1 MQDCQIVELY
11 WQRDENA
18 ITETQRKYGS
28 YLFKIAKNVLF
39 DIEESEEIVN
49 GTYLKAWNSMPQNK
63 PEVLSSYLGK
73 ITRQSAIDA
82 FRSKNREKRKASQYA
97 LSLEELKDCTATK
110 DIVEET
116 VELQNLGR
124 LINEYLKSIS
134 PQNRIIFVL
143 RYYYMDSI
151 GEIAECCNMS
161 QSKVKSILYR
171 TRNGLKK
178 RLEEEGYLI

>member
-18 ITETQRKYGS
+18 ITETQRKYGN
-28 YLFKIAKNVLF
+28 YLFKIAENVLF

-49 GTYLKAWNSMPQNK
+49 DTYLKAWNSMPQNRPK
-63 PEVLSSYLGK
+63 VLSSYLGK
-73 ITRQSAIDA
+73 IARQSAIDV
-82 FRSKNREKRKASQYA
+82 FRRKNRGKRKVSQYA
-97 LSLEELKDCTATK
+97 LSLEELKDCASVTG
-110 DIVEET
+110 IVDEA

-124 LINEYLKSIS
+124 LINEYLKNLS
-134 PQNRIIFVL
+134 PQNRVIFVL

-151 GEIAECCNMS
+151 SEIAKCCNMS

-171 TRNGLKK
+171 TRIGLKK
-178 RLEEEGYLI
+178 HLEEEGYLI